1 VKVSGNAWC
10 VSAFPNTCII
20 ELIILWCALCYL
32 LDLSPNQK
40 IDKCIMKCLE
50 FEERGL
56 RMFLPDQ
63 YEMLW

>member
-1 VKVSGNAWC
+1 
-10 VSAFPNTCII
+10 
-20 ELIILWCALCYL
+20 LCYL